1 MFCTHCGAKLP
12 DNSRFCGMCG
22 NPTSAPATAPA
33 EPVAEVPVAPVVEE
47 IPVAPVVEEVPVEP
61 VVEEIPVEPVIEE
74 APVEPVIEEAP
85 VEPVIEE
92 APAQPVVE
100 EIPAEPVAE
109 PLSDGPATEVL
120 NAAPMEERLPVAPVA
135 EEVPAQEE
143 VPAAAQT
150 IAEEKSRKKDEKP
163 RSARKKPHIVLRI
176 LTQFLSFVMCVVL
189 LASLLGTV
197 VLADLNRI
205 MSKNGMETLV
215 GALVAPAP
223 QRMTAVVGAGGV
235 LLDEPTVPDISD
247 VPEDILTGGDSA
259 ENVSK
264 LVSWLYNEI
273 AKSSDKP
280 LTVTEEQI
288 QALVQEPA
296 IYAFIA
302 GKLAGF
308 ADDFINNT
316 QNTTVTTEE
325 IMAVLEENKPL
336 IEEKLDTELTDET
349 MVNLEK
355 SVHKLVEEQDL
366 TGTIQ
371 NQVFESVENAIN
383 NTMAS
388 TGMSWQQIQPVV
400 QFVCSDALLYIAI
413 AVCVVLMLLLLALN
427 FYNIPGGLTWI
438 AIPCILVGGILA
450 AALALATTIPSLIP
464 AVPAAAMQVLGS
476 FSITLLPIHGAVLG
490 FGLLLLIV
498 AIIWRAIRKAVARK
512 QEAAAATV

>member
-12 DNSRFCGMCG
+12 DQSRFCGMCG
-22 NPTSAPATAPA
+22 NPTSAPAEVAE
-33 EPVAEVPVAPVVEE
+33 EPVAAAPVVPVVEE

-61 VVEEIPVEPVIEE
+61 VIEE
-74 APVEPVIEEAP
+74 APVEPVVEDAPVAPVVEEVPVEPVVEEAP
-85 VEPVIEE
+85 VEPV
-92 APAQPVVE
+92 VE
-100 EIPAEPVAE
+100 EVPAAPVTE
-109 PLSDGPATEVL
+109 LLSDGPATEVL
-120 NAAPMEERLPVAPVA
+120 NPAPMEERLPVAPVA
-135 EEVPAQEE
+135 ED
-143 VPAAAQT
+143 VPAAKET
-150 IAEEKSRKKDEKP
+150 IAEEKTQEKEKKARP
-163 RSARKKPHIVLRI
+163 ARKKPHIMLRI

-205 MSKNGMETLV
+205 MSKNGMEQLV
-215 GALVAPAP
+215 GALVSPAP
-223 QRMTAVVGAGGV
+223 QRMTPVVGAGGV

-247 VPEDILTGGDSA
+247 VPEDILTGGGSA
-259 ENVSK
+259 ENVGN

-280 LTVTEEQI
+280 LTITEEQI

-316 QNTTVTTEE
+316 QNTTITTDE
-325 IMAVLEENKPL
+325 IMAVVEENRQL
-336 IEEKLDTELTDET
+336 IEEKLDTPLNDET
-349 MVNLEK
+349 MANLEQT
-355 SVHKLVEEQDL
+355 VHKLVEEQDL
-366 TGTIQ
+366 AGTIQ
-371 NQVFESVENAIN
+371 NQVFDSVENAIN
-383 NTMAS
+383 NSMAA

-400 QFVCSDALLYIAI
+400 QFVCSDALLYIAVG
-413 AVCVVLMLLLLALN
+413 VCVLLMLLLMALN

-438 AIPCILVGGILA
+438 AVPCILVGGILA
-450 AALALATTIPSLIP
+450 GCLALATTIPTLIP

-476 FSITLLPIHGAVLG
+476 FSMTLLPIHGAVLG

-512 QEAAAATV
+512 REAAEATV

>member
-22 NPTSAPATAPA
+22 NPTSAPAAAPA

-74 APVEPVIEEAP
+74 APAQPVIEEAP
-85 VEPVIEE
+85 AQPVIEE

-135 EEVPAQEE
+135 EEVPAQ
-143 VPAAAQT
+143 VQAPAAAQT

-383 NTMAS
+383 NSMAS

-450 AALALATTIPSLIP
+450 AALALATTIPTLIP

-476 FSITLLPIHGAVLG
+476 FSKALLPIHGAVLG

-512 QEAAAATV
+512 QEAATAAV